1 MAPCS
6 ARWTS
11 LRAWPVEMIDHLSSF
26 NYDAAFVRDPDGNPI
41 EALTRRPEDQ
51 E

>member
-1 MAPCS
+1 
-6 ARWTS
+6 
-11 LRAWPVEMIDHLSSF
+11 MIDHLSTP
-26 NYDAAFVRDPDGNPI
+26 NYHAAFVRDPDGNRI